1 MAKIIHFGADRHR
14 QAQESLPWYVMGR
27 LDEDERAQF
36 EAHLADCAACRRDL
50 ETEREL
56 ASDIV
61 SLPLNADVAWAA
73 VRPRLKAQGR
83 MGALQKIGD
92 TIERIAGRP
101 SRVGWLVAAQVLV
114 VVLAA
119 GAFTILPQRTRP
131 EYHALSQQP
140 AYAAGNLIAIF
151 RPDISEAEFRD
162 TLVAS
167 HARVVQGPT
176 ASGAWILSVPDGE
189 RPRILAGLQGNRN
202 VVLAQQIDAG
212 SVR

>member
-14 QAQESLPWYVMGR
+14 QAQESLPWYVMDR

-56 ASDIV
+56 ASDIIG
-61 SLPLNADVAWAA
+61 LPLNADVAWAA
-73 VRPRLKAQGR
+73 VRPRLRAQGR
-83 MGALQKIGD
+83 MGALQKIGEVF
-92 TIERIAGRP
+92 ERFAGRP
-101 SRVGWLVAAQVLV
+101 SRFGLLVAAQVLV
-114 VVLAA
+114 LVVAA
-119 GAFTILPQRTRP
+119 GAFTVLPQHMRP
-131 EYHALSQQP
+131 EYHTLSQQP

-151 RPDISEAEFRD
+151 RPDISEAEFRN

-167 HARVVQGPT
+167 HARVVEGPT
-176 ASGAWILSVPDGE
+176 ASGAWILSVPGGE
-189 RPRILAGLQGNRN
+189 RSRILARLQGNKN